1 MVRGVQTKSV
11 VRETVNRAKAISKYR
26 DVLKEV
32 VPNFDR
38 LSRDQQSWGATMK
51 SLQEIFPDDPTYS
64 DKKIREKLMGLAV
77 EDYQTTDKDDLGRDQ
92 LVGKMKQQNPAG
104 FKKGGKV
111 KKYRGRK
118 AMGNKD

>member
-1 MVRGVQTKSV
+1 MESAYQATKDFFTDFTKMS
-11 VRETVNRAKAISKYR
+11 REQAYNH
-26 DVLKEV
+26 
-32 VPNFDR
+32 
-38 LSRDQQSWGATMK
+38 LSRVYGD
-51 SLQEIFPDDPTYS
+51 
-64 DKKIREKLMGLAV
+64 
-77 EDYQTTDKDDLGRDQ
+77 DKDDLGRDQ